1 MKHVL
6 IVDDNRSDRFL
17 IGTFIQKLGHVVHD
31 IVDGIHVE
39 ETLAKFRPDLI
50 ILDLYMPIK
59 EGIETLVDLQAQA
72 PEIPVIVMSSDG
84 DLYQDQVL
92 TLGAKHCIQKP
103 FEPEEFRSVV
113 NSLLN

>member
-17 IGTFIQKLGHVVHD
+17 IGAFIQKLGHVVHD

-39 ETLAKFRPDLI
+39 ETLDKFKPDLI

-59 EGIETLVDLQAQA
+59 EGIETLVDLQANV

-84 DLYQDQVL
+84 ALYQSQVL
-92 TLGAKHCIQKP
+92 SLGAKHCIQKP
-103 FEPEEFRSVV
+103 FEAEDFRSIV
-113 NSLLN
+113 NSILS